1 MIQLYT
7 WPRSSWSI
15 FDEMDSLQK
24 EMNGVLSNREG
35 SRTWNR
41 TRTAYPSMNVWSS
54 AEGMV
59 IDAEL
64 PGVDPQDVD
73 ISVLGDELTLSGKVN
88 TKETTKGEEFLRR
101 ERPTG
106 EFSRR
111 IQLPFRAD
119 AKSVKA
125 NYRNG
130 LLRLTVPRPE
140 EEKPRKIAIEAA

>member
-15 FDEMDSLQK
+15 FDEMESLQE
-24 EMNGVLSNREG
+24 EMDGVLSNRER
-35 SRTWNR
+35 SRTWDH
-41 TRTAYPSMNVWSS
+41 TRTTYPLMNIWSS

-88 TKETTKGEEFLRR
+88 AKELPKGEDFLRR
-101 ERPTG
+101 ERPAG
-106 EFSRR
+106 EFSRT

-119 AKSVKA
+119 TKTVKA

-130 LLRLTVPRPE
+130 LLRLTLPRPE